1 MKLFAILMFML
12 ALAAGSSEPGQTDMT
27 EHKSC
32 KDHPKVIGSC
42 FTVYG
47 RLSAYNGAPTL
58 RIWKIGTRRMLG
70 VSEQRF
76 QEDGYINIPDEIRNR
91 VNFETDLLGNFLI
104 CPFTRQRT
112 GEMQLVCIESG
123 KNLETRKRK

>member
-1 MKLFAILMFML
+1 MKLFAIIFLL
-12 ALAAGSSEPGQTDMT
+12 AVAAGSSQPQQSLAT
-27 EHKSC
+27 ENRSC

-42 FTVYG
+42 FTVNG

-76 QEDGYINIPDEIRNR
+76 HEEGYINIPDEIRNQ
-91 VNFETDLLGNFLI
+91 VNFETDLFGTFLV

-112 GEMQLVCIESG
+112 GEMQLVCVESG